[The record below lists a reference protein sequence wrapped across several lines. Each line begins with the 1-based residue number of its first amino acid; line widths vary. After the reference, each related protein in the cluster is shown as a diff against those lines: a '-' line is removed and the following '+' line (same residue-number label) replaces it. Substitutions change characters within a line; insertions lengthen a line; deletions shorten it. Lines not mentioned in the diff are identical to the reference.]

1 MKSHS
6 ILILAIRD
14 YLKTVTL
21 SEAKGLAGP
30 NKRFFTALGMTFCI
44 LMVLWIDSA
53 ADAKYSGGTGEP
65 NDPYQIATAADLND
79 IGNHQ
84 EDCDKHFILINDVNL
99 AEYTG
104 TQFNIIGKEWKS
116 AFTGVFD
123 GNNHKILNFT
133 WSSQDIHAI
142 GLFIYLR
149 EAGEIKNLGME
160 NVDVNAATGTCVGGL
175 VGANYGMITNCY
187 STGRVAGR
195 YHVGGLV
202 GANWSSDRARITNC
216 YSTGSVSGWY
226 NVGGLVGDN
235 VSTITNCYSSGS
247 ITEVLW
253 GVGGLVG
260 NNDFGSI
267 THCYSTGSVTGG
279 VLLGGLVGVLKG
291 GQVVASFWDTQTSGQ
306 PTSAGGTPKTT
317 AEMKT
322 KSTFTDAGWDFVNIW
337 DICEGTNYPR
347 LR

>member
-1 MKSHS
+1 M
-6 ILILAIRD
+6 I
-14 YLKTVTL
+14 
-21 SEAKGLAGP
+21 
-30 NKRFFTALGMTFCI
+30 
-44 LMVLWIDSA
+44 VLWMGSA
-53 ADAKYSGGTGEP
+53 AEAKYSGGTGTAK
-65 NDPYQIATAADLND
+65 DPYRIATPEDLND
-79 IGNHQ
+79 IGNYT
-84 EDCDKHFILINDVNL
+84 EDWDKHFILVHDVNL
-99 AEYTG
+99 ARYTG
-104 TQFNIIGKEWKS
+104 TQFKIIRDS
-116 AFTGVFD
+116 TAMFTGVFD
-123 GNNHKILNFT
+123 GNDHRVWNFT
-133 WSSQDIHAI
+133 WSSTDRNCISLFAYLGEG
-142 GLFIYLR
+142 GL
-149 EAGEIKNLGME
+149 IKNLGME
-160 NVDVNAATGTCVGGL
+160 NVDVNAVTGTCVGGL